1 MPTISFR
8 VTEEENN
15 LIEAEAKKTSSTK
28 TDYCK
33 KLVLNHEVVNI
44 TSHQTINKLIDLWQE
59 MEDKK
64 VSPNILEKLKN
75 IILESR

>member
-8 VTEEENN
+8 VSEEENS
-15 LIEAEAKKTSSTK
+15 LIKKEASKTSSTK

-44 TSHQTINKLIDLWQE
+44 TTHQTINKLIDLWQE
-59 MEDKK
+59 MEAKK
-64 VSPNILEKLKN
+64 VSADILDKLKI
-75 IILESR
+75 IILECK